1 MSEGMELFLK
11 IVILVACSYFIGGI
25 HFAAIISK
33 IKGIDIK
40 TLGSG
45 NPGTMNMLR
54 NFGVSTAV
62 LTLILDALK
71 GAIPAIVGYF
81 LLYDN
86 EILGNVL
93 PTAPV
98 WLGFY
103 MAEGTKAGLYIGGL
117 SVIIGHVFPI
127 IKNFRGGK
135 GVASSVGIFLV
146 ADPIVALISF
156 TAAFF
161 YLFFF
166 KYGSVAS
173 FIFLFGTAIT
183 EIILAIL
190 FKDSILDII
199 LILGILL
206 LILWAHR
213 SNIVR
218 LFKGTESDINIRRQ
232 LKKKKD
238 GKLLK

>member
-1 MSEGMELFLK
+1 
-11 IVILVACSYFIGGI
+11 
-25 HFAAIISK
+25 
-33 IKGIDIK
+33 
-40 TLGSG
+40 
-45 NPGTMNMLR
+45 
-54 NFGVSTAV
+54 
-62 LTLILDALK
+62 
-71 GAIPAIVGYF
+71 
-81 LLYDN
+81 
-86 EILGNVL
+86 
-93 PTAPV
+93 
-98 WLGFY
+98 
-103 MAEGTKAGLYIGGL
+103 
-117 SVIIGHVFPI
+117 
-127 IKNFRGGK
+127 
-135 GVASSVGIFLV
+135 IFLV

>member
-1 MSEGMELFLK
+1 MSAGLELFLK
-11 IVILVACSYFIGGI
+11 ISILFVCSYFLGGI
-25 HFAAIISK
+25 HFASIISRL
-33 IKGIDIK
+33 KGVDIK

-54 NFGVSTAV
+54 NFGVGTAV

-71 GAIPAIVGYF
+71 GAIPALVGYF

-86 EILGNVL
+86 ELLGGVL
-93 PTAPV
+93 PSAPS

-103 MAEGTKAGLYIGGL
+103 IPQGTKAGIYIGGFGAI
-117 SVIIGHVFPI
+117 VGHVFPVF
-127 IKNFRGGK
+127 KKFKGGK

-146 ADPIVALISF
+146 ANPIIAFISF
-156 TAAFF
+156 WVAFF
-161 YLFFF
+161 YLYFC

-173 FIFLFGTAIT
+173 FIFLFGASIT
-183 EIILAIL
+183 EIVLAIIY
-190 FKDSILDII
+190 KDSIWDIV
-199 LILGILL
+199 LILGILI

-232 LKKKKD
+232 IQKKKE
-238 GKLLK
+238 GKLL

>member
-1 MSEGMELFLK
+1 MSAGMELFLK
-11 IVILVACSYFIGGI
+11 IAILGICSYFLGGI
-25 HFAAIISK
+25 HFATIISK
-33 IKGIDIK
+33 LKGVDIK
-40 TLGSG
+40 SLGSG

-81 LLYDN
+81 LLYN
-86 EILGNVL
+86 NSILGKVL
-93 PTAPV
+93 PSAPM
-98 WLGFY
+98 WFGYY
-103 MAEGTKAGLYIGGL
+103 MSQGTKAGFYIGGL
-117 SVIIGHVFPI
+117 SVIIGHVFPVL
-127 IKNFRGGK
+127 KSFRGGK

-146 ADPIVALISF
+146 ANPIITLISF
-156 TAAFF
+156 LAAFL

-173 FIFLFGTAIT
+173 FIFLFGVSVT
-183 EIILAIL
+183 EIVLAIL

-206 LILWAHR
+206 LIVWAHR

-232 LKKKKD
+232 LKKKKE
-238 GKLLK
+238 GQLLK

>member
-1 MSEGMELFLK
+1 MSAGVELFLK
-11 IVILVACSYFIGGI
+11 IILLVVCSYFFGGI

-33 IKGIDIK
+33 LKGVDIK

-86 EILGNVL
+86 EILGTVL
-93 PTAPV
+93 PSAPI

-103 MAEGTKAGLYIGGL
+103 MSQGTKAGLYIGGL

-127 IKNFRGGK
+127 FKSFRGGK

-146 ADPIVALISF
+146 ANPIIALISF
-156 TAAFF
+156 LAAFL

-183 EIILAIL
+183 EVVLAFV
-190 FKDSILDII
+190 FKDSILVIVLILSI
-199 LILGILL
+199 LI

-218 LFKGTESDINIRRQ
+218 LFNGTESDINIRRQ
-232 LKKKKD
+232 LKKKKE